1 MKKSVN
7 KIVLCIAVIGA
18 LLLCSVGTVFALW
31 VSEGETVNKINMN
44 SYVEGK
50 IIEEYEEAVV
60 YPGADVTKIVQV
72 KNTGNIDAL
81 PRVKIEKAWGVK
93 GEDGKLIP
101 DDTLNPD
108 YIIIE
113 YNTVDWI
120 GKREAD
126 GYYFYY
132 NHVLEPKEIT
142 KPLFNGFT
150 VSEKADGSYK
160 NKYANIVVN
169 MEIIQAGGGGLSY
182 WNAEE
187 IGVEHYV
194 ENKQKPIKTTV
205 EFLNPTDGFAF
216 AINGGDLFSNF
227 KNLIPGCTR
236 SQIIEVTNK
245 WNQEVELSLRADF
258 IEQAHATAATR
269 ELINDLLHEYAT
281 IVITD
286 ENKTVIYDGP
296 VWGSPDKDST
306 GTDSM
311 KYPHSLGSFSG
322 KESKNL
328 NVSLSLSPDMNNEHM
343 ELLGLIKW
351 IFRAEGVDVSDQNS
365 STTVPTPP
373 PVTGSVVT
381 SATTAAETT
390 TIETTTVETTE
401 ETTTTVETTEET
413 TTTVETT
420 EETTTTAET
429 TTAPIITA
437 PPTTR
442 PANTGTTP
450 PTTAAPVTA
459 QTTTDPNYFGLDSDG
474 LPRGDMNVPNESDPD
489 YFGLDSDGLPR
500 GDMNAPTGSAIGGSA
515 VFGTLIFSAVAL
527 IAGKRR
533 RK

>member
-1 MKKSVN
+1 MKKKSVN

-31 VSEGETVNKINMN
+31 VREGETVNKVTMN

-50 IIEEYEEAVV
+50 IKEQYKETVV

-93 GEDGKLIP
+93 DENGVLIP
-101 DDTLNPD
+101 DAALDTD
-108 YIIIE
+108 YIEIT

-120 GKREAD
+120 DNREND
-126 GYYFYY
+126 GYFYY
-132 NHVLEPKEIT
+132 KHVLEPNEIT
-142 KPLFNGFT
+142 EPLFKGFT
-150 VSEKADGSYK
+150 VSEKAGGSYK
-160 NKYANIVVN
+160 NKSANIVVK

-182 WNAEE
+182 WKAEE
-187 IGVEHYV
+187 IGVEHYE

-245 WNQEVELSLRADF
+245 WNKEVELSLRADY
-258 IEQAHATAATR
+258 IEQAHATDATR
-269 ELINDLLHEYAT
+269 ELINDLLHKYAT

-296 VWGSPDKDST
+296 VWGNPDKDST

-311 KYPHSLGSFSG
+311 KYPYSLGSFSG

-328 NVSLSLSPDMNNEHM
+328 IVSLSLSPDMNNEHM

-351 IFRAEGVDVSDQNS
+351 IFRAEGEDVSDQNS
-365 STTVPTPP
+365 SSSVPATTP
-373 PVTGSVVT
+373 PVTRPVVT
-381 SATTAAETT
+381 SGTTAAETT

-413 TTTVETT
+413 TTTA
-420 EETTTTAET
+420 ETTTTPIET
-429 TTAPIITA
+429 TTTPIITV

-450 PTTAAPVTA
+450 PNTAAPVTA